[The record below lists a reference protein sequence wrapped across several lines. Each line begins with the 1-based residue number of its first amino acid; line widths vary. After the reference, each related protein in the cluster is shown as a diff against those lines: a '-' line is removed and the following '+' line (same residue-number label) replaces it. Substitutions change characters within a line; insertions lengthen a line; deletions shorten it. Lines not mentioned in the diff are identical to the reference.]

1 MKKLFSAVLFFC
13 FTTFFVQPSAHAA
26 LILSQDYYAYNNS
39 SSLMEL
45 IGTVSV
51 NIDESEELAAPDY
64 FTFNWFT
71 LEFFGISF
79 TQAQDDIFY
88 ALFEIDNLAAGFSF
102 LQFEILD
109 VASNTNLQFIYDGN
123 LGDGLFDIFQNGDG
137 FAFEATAGDV
147 RVTVPAPATVFLM
160 LSCLVGLGLTRRRK
174 L

>member
-26 LILSQDYYAYNNS
+26 LILSQDYYAYDNDNM
-39 SSLMEL
+39 LQL

-51 NIDESEELAAPDY
+51 NVDESEELAAPDY
-64 FTFNWFT
+64 FSFNWFT

-79 TQAQDDIFY
+79 TQAQDDLFY

-109 VASNTNLQFIYDGN
+109 VASNTNFQFIYDGI
-123 LGDGLFDIFQNGDG
+123 LAVGIFDIFQNGDG
-137 FAFEATAGDV
+137 FAFEAIAGDA